1 MAKIIPING
10 YKKQRRESY
19 SPDEKQAKEN
29 FFQRFWRIFREG
41 GGAMLDLTPVT
52 IWEIHPDDERSLD
65 LYE

>member
-10 YKKQRRESY
+10 YKKQRRENY

-41 GGAMLDLTPVT
+41 GGAMLMQGVYDTFGD
-52 IWEIHPDDERSLD
+52 H
-65 LYE
+65 